1 MKHIR
6 KFESYRIKKHREE
19 IIKESVLQVNDIYK
33 VKTMIDI
40 PQSLINAYVKKV
52 KDTTGKNLRQFF
64 GDVDIAE
71 EIVKYINLNNLDVD
85 KIPGGALMGG
95 QTQAQGQGG
104 QMAPQAQTEPMA
116 QQPQAQTQG
125 QAQPQAQGQAQP
137 QAQAQGQAQAPQVQV
152 EGGEGQSFEEPQAQ
166 GQAQPQAQAQG
177 QAQAPAAEGEEE
189 EAQGE
194 GEGEGEE
201 ELPL

>member
-6 KFESYRIKKHREE
+6 TFESYRVKKNREE

-71 EIVKYINLNNLDVD
+71 EIVKYINMNNLDVE

-95 QTQAQGQGG
+95 GQSQAQTQPQAQPQVQVEGETQAQTQAQTQE
-104 QMAPQAQTEPMA
+104 APQA
-116 QQPQAQTQG
+116 QPQAQTQEAP
-125 QAQPQAQGQAQP
+125 QAQAQTQEAPQGEFEEPQAQAQTQEAPQAQGQAQT
-137 QAQAQGQAQAPQVQV
+137 QEA
-152 EGGEGQSFEEPQAQ
+152 PQAQ
-166 GQAQPQAQAQG
+166 GQG
-177 QAQAPAAEGEEE
+177 QAQEEE
-189 EAQGE
+189 EE
-194 GEGEGEE
+194 TEEGEE

>member
-6 KFESYRIKKHREE
+6 TFENYRTKSKREE
-19 IIKESVLQVNDIYK
+19 IIKESVFQVNDIYK

-71 EIVKYINLNNLDVD
+71 EIVKYINMNNLDVE

-95 QTQAQGQGG
+95 QVQPQTQTEAQ
-104 QMAPQAQTEPMA
+104 PEAQTEV
-116 QQPQAQTQG
+116 QPQAQTQA
-125 QAQPQAQGQAQP
+125 QVQTEAQPQAQTEAQPQAQVQTEAQP
-137 QAQAQGQAQAPQVQV
+137 QAQAQG
-152 EGGEGQSFEEPQAQ
+152 EEFEEPQAQ
-166 GQAQPQAQAQG
+166 AQEGAQ
-177 QAQAPAAEGEEE
+177 EEE
-189 EAQGE
+189 EKEETEEKEE
-194 GEGEGEE
+194 GGE
-201 ELPL
+201 ELPA

>member
-6 KFESYRIKKHREE
+6 TFESYRVKKNREE

-71 EIVKYINLNNLDVD
+71 EIVKYINMNNLDVE

-95 QTQAQGQGG
+95 GQSQAQTQTQAQPQV
-104 QMAPQAQTEPMA
+104 QTEAEAQAQTQA
-116 QQPQAQTQG
+116 QPQAQTQE
-125 QAQPQAQGQAQP
+125 AP
-137 QAQAQGQAQAPQVQV
+137 QAQAQPAPEAQAPAQ
-152 EGGEGQSFEEPQAQ
+152 GEEFEEPQS
-166 GQAQPQAQAQG
+166 QAQG
-177 QAQAPAAEGEEE
+177 QAQAPAQGQAQAPAQGQAQEEE
-189 EAQGE
+189 EAPAQGE
-194 GEGEGEE
+194 EETEEGEE

>member
-6 KFESYRIKKHREE
+6 TYENYRLRKNREE
-19 IIKESVLQVNDIYK
+19 IIKEAVLQVNDIYK

-40 PQSLINAYVKKV
+40 PQSLINSYVKKV

-71 EIVKYINLNNLDVD
+71 EIVKYINMNNLDVD

-95 QTQAQGQGG
+95 QEQAQTQVQDGGQIQIQTEPQAQMQAQPQAQPEMQAQPQVQMQAQPQAQGEFEEP
-104 QMAPQAQTEPMA
+104 QMQA
-116 QQPQAQTQG
+116 QPQAQTQG
-125 QAQPQAQGQAQP
+125 QDQGQVQPEIQGQVQPQAQE
-137 QAQAQGQAQAPQVQV
+137 
-152 EGGEGQSFEEPQAQ
+152 EGDED
-166 GQAQPQAQAQG
+166 
-177 QAQAPAAEGEEE
+177 
-189 EAQGE
+189 
-194 GEGEGEE
+194 EE

>member
-6 KFESYRIKKHREE
+6 TFENYRTKSKREE
-19 IIKESVLQVNDIYK
+19 IIKESVFQVNDIYK

-71 EIVKYINLNNLDVD
+71 EIVKYINMNNLDVE

-95 QTQAQGQGG
+95 QAQAQSTQV
-104 QMAPQAQTEPMA
+104 QPEAQT
-116 QQPQAQTQG
+116 QPQAQVE
-125 QAQPQAQGQAQP
+125 AQPQAQVEVQPEAQTEVQPQAQVQTEAQP
-137 QAQAQGQAQAPQVQV
+137 QAKVQG
-152 EGGEGQSFEEPQAQ
+152 EEFEEPQAQ
-166 GQAQPQAQAQG
+166 AQ
-177 QAQAPAAEGEEE
+177 EGTQEEE
-189 EAQGE
+189 EEETEEKEEKEE
-194 GEGEGEE
+194 GGE
-201 ELPL
+201 ELPA